1 MRWIRRGSMSSMSN
15 SPKNNPLP
23 FFGESE
29 DAIRRQ
35 IERARAFIR
44 ASEEYLEKLSG
55 IRESVVF
62 QISHNRRYS
71 EMRPIDA
78 AVKML
83 KEIQRAIKRDEME
96 KELADGGVKTGQY
109 REKSISQGIGAGLNS
124 GTIVEKNGKIGLPD
138 WSEEKF
144 N

>member
-1 MRWIRRGSMSSMSN
+1 MSN

>member
-1 MRWIRRGSMSSMSN
+1 MSSMSN
-15 SPKNNPLP
+15 APKNNTLP

-29 DAIRRQ
+29 EAIRRQ

-55 IRESVVF
+55 IQESVMF

-83 KEIQRAIKRDEME
+83 KEIRRPLKRSDME
-96 KELADGGVKTGQY
+96 KELADGGVKTGRY
-109 REKSISQGIGAGLNS
+109 REKSISQGIGAGLSS
-124 GTIVEKNGKIGLPD
+124 GTIVERNGKIGLPD
-138 WSEEKF
+138 WPEEEFK
-144 N
+144 

>member
-1 MRWIRRGSMSSMSN
+1 MSSMSN
-15 SPKNNPLP
+15 APKKDGTLP

-29 DAIRRQ
+29 EAIRRQ

-55 IRESVVF
+55 IQESVVF
-62 QISHNRRYS
+62 QISHHRRYS

-83 KEIQRAIKRDEME
+83 KEVRRPVKRADME
-96 KELADGGVKTGQY
+96 KELADGGVKTGRY
-109 REKSISQGIGAGLNS
+109 REKSISQGIGAGLSS

-138 WSEEKF
+138 WPEEEFK
-144 N
+144 

>member
-1 MRWIRRGSMSSMSN
+1 MSSMSN
-15 SPKNNPLP
+15 APKNNTLP

-29 DAIRRQ
+29 EAIRRQ

-55 IRESVVF
+55 IQEGVVF

-83 KEIQRAIKRDEME
+83 KEIRRPIKRADME
-96 KELADGGVKTGQY
+96 KELADGGVKTGRY
-109 REKSISQGIGAGLNS
+109 REKSISQGIGAGLSS
-124 GTIVEKNGKIGLPD
+124 GTIVERNGKIGLPD
-138 WSEEKF
+138 WPEEEFK
-144 N
+144 

>member
-1 MRWIRRGSMSSMSN
+1 MSCMSN
-15 SPKNNPLP
+15 SPKDSALP

-29 DAIRRQ
+29 EAIRRQ

-55 IRESVVF
+55 IQESVVF
-62 QISHNRRYS
+62 QISHKRRYS

-83 KEIQRAIKRDEME
+83 KEIKRPIKRTDIEA
-96 KELADGGVKTGQY
+96 ELADGSVKTGRY
-109 REKSISQGIGAGLNS
+109 REKSISQGIGAGLSS
-124 GTIVEKNGKIGLPD
+124 GTIVERNGKIGLPD
-138 WSEEKF
+138 WPEEEFK
-144 N
+144 

>member
-1 MRWIRRGSMSSMSN
+1 MSN

-29 DAIRRQ
+29 EAIRRQ

-55 IRESVVF
+55 IRESVAF

-83 KEIQRAIKRDEME
+83 KEIQRAIKRDQME

>member
-1 MRWIRRGSMSSMSN
+1 MSSMSN
-15 SPKNNPLP
+15 SPKNNTLP

-29 DAIRRQ
+29 EAIRRQ

-55 IRESVVF
+55 IQQSVVF

-138 WSEEKF
+138 WSEDKF

>member
-1 MRWIRRGSMSSMSN
+1 MSN
-15 SPKNNPLP
+15 APKNSILP

-44 ASEEYLEKLSG
+44 ASEEYLEKLNG
-55 IRESVVF
+55 IKDSVTF
-62 QISHNRRYS
+62 SISHDRRYS

-83 KEIQRAIKRDEME
+83 KEVKQPLRRADIE
-96 KELADGGVKTGQY
+96 KELADGGVKTGRY
-109 REKSISQGIGAGLNS
+109 REKSISQGIGAGLSS
-124 GTIVEKNGKIGLPD
+124 GTIVERNGKIGLPD
-138 WSEEKF
+138 WPEEEFK
-144 N
+144 

>member
-1 MRWIRRGSMSSMSN
+1 MSSMSN

>member
-1 MRWIRRGSMSSMSN
+1 MSSMSN

-29 DAIRRQ
+29 EAIRRQ
-35 IERARAFIR
+35 IERARAFIS

-55 IRESVVF
+55 IQESVVF

-83 KEIQRAIKRDEME
+83 KEIQRAIKRDQME